1 MLKLNFKIYKK
12 IILIYYY
19 QKLKKKK
26 TLLRY
31 PQLCKQVA

>member
-19 QKLKKKK
+19 QNFKKK